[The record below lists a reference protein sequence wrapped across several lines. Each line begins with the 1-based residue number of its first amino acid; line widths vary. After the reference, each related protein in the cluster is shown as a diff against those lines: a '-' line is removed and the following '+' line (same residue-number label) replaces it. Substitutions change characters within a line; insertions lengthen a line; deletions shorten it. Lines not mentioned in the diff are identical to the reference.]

1 MDTLTAPTM
10 DERMLI
16 PIMEEEDEQLPT
28 FDELYTKIDK
38 WHGPKRA
45 YLQQLR
51 EGGSSRQA
59 CREAGVAYRTA
70 YRWKNDDPA
79 FKDAF
84 EAAKR
89 ESAEILVERAR
100 MLSVEGIKRRRP
112 IFYEGVEVGA
122 EEWTE
127 YDSQTL
133 RFLIQAEAGDGLPTK
148 YKPTKKLEVSG
159 SITHLHELA
168 EGARKDQREF
178 DQQLLAE
185 GELQGEVCEV

>member
-1 MDTLTAPTM
+1 MVTQTAPVT

-28 FDELYTKIDK
+28 FDELYTKVDQ

-45 YLQQLR
+45 FLQQLR
-51 EGGSSRQA
+51 QGGSARQA
-59 CREAGVAYRTA
+59 CREAGVAYRTC
-70 YRWKNDDPA
+70 YRWNNDDPA
-79 FKDAF
+79 FAEAWD
-84 EAAKR
+84 AAKR

-100 MLSVEGIKRRRP
+100 MISVEGVKRRRP

-122 EEWTE
+122 EEWVE

-133 RFLIQAEAGDGLPTK
+133 RFLIQSEAGDGLPAK

-168 EGARKDQREF
+168 EGAKADQAEF
-178 DQQLLAE
+178 DRQLKE
-185 GELQGEVCEV
+185 GEIEGEVREV